1 MKVTVEM
8 TGEEFAEFLEFRK
21 AKAIDERAKN
31 SLRNLLNGLSSL
43 VLQAVG
49 YDRIEAD
56 PNYEVEDSE
65 ALANAVDF
73 AVSLLT

>member
-1 MKVTVEM
+1 MQVSVEM
-8 TGEEFAEFLEFRK
+8 TDEEFAEFLEFRK

-31 SLRNLLNGLSSL
+31 SLRNSLNNLSSL

-49 YDRIEAD
+49 YDEAD

>member
-1 MKVTVEM
+1 MKVSVEM
-8 TGEEFAEFLEFRK
+8 TDEEFAEFLEFRK
-21 AKAIDERAKN
+21 AKKIDEGDKN
-31 SLRNLLNGLSSL
+31 YLRNLLNGLSSL

-49 YDRIEAD
+49 YDEAD